1 MAQTI
6 RRLSVPIALFWLA
19 VAALTNAVVPQLE
32 EVGTAHRVSQ
42 SPQDAP
48 SLQAMERMG
57 KVFQEFDSDSAAMI
71 VLEGDQPLGDDAHQ
85 QDRAADLLKQA
96 DEIGKTIDL
105 LGQQLAI
112 QRELNAAT
120 ADQTARFHDTVAT
133 TKALRDKIANFDD
146 FFRPSTT
153 S

>member
-1 MAQTI
+1 
-6 RRLSVPIALFWLA
+6 
-19 VAALTNAVVPQLE
+19 
-32 EVGTAHRVSQ
+32 
-42 SPQDAP
+42 
-48 SLQAMERMG
+48 MERMG